1 MKVVA
6 RKKIE
11 IMTIQF
17 KVPKMAC
24 SACGE
29 TITKAVKAVDP
40 SATVQADPKTKL
52 VEIETQASEDAIAQA
67 ITEAGYPVAYSRFQL
82 DEIHDL

>member
-1 MKVVA
+1 M
-6 RKKIE
+6 E

-29 TITKAVKAVDP
+29 TITKAVKGVDP

-52 VEIETQASEDAIAQA
+52 VEIETQASKNAIAQA
-67 ITEAGYPVAYSRFQL
+67 IAASGYPVA
-82 DEIHDL
+82 

>member
-1 MKVVA
+1 LTLQLAGDFTIKIVP
-6 RKKIE
+6 RKKID

-29 TITKAVKAVDP
+29 TITKAVKGVDP

-52 VEIETQASEDAIAQA
+52 VEIETQASQSAIARA
-67 ITEAGYPVAYSRFQL
+67 ITAAGYPVA
-82 DEIHDL
+82 